1 MVTKTATT
9 MGATGYGTVT
19 PTAYP
24 KFFEELDKN
33 FPGAMPYEEYLV
45 ASKYLL
51 SRCAQRGAR
60 RGVCGGCSC
69 VGRACGSGGDC

>member
-1 MVTKTATT
+1 MSAKDTATKTATT

-51 SRCAQRGAR
+51 SRCAQEAASE
-60 RGVCGGCSC
+60 V
-69 VGRACGSGGDC
+69 